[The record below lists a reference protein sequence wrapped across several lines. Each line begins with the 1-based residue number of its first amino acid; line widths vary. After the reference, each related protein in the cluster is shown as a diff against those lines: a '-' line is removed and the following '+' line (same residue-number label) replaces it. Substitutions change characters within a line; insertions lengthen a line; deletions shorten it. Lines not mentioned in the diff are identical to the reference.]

1 MVKWYSTPGK
11 TEFVGTALAW
21 AVLSSCQ
28 PSPPVI
34 PAAQAQ
40 TPSAPQARI
49 PLKISPA
56 SAEKPVAGPKKAFGI
71 YQWYKNASYQDGI
84 TQEIE
89 ALGTPPTY
97 ALYFV
102 DMRRGFPHDV
112 VGFNAARN
120 IQTIVTQELSV
131 YGEGWNEKILRDIA
145 KGKWDGYFRRFA
157 RSAKAYRGV
166 VYYRFGYEMNGDWVA
181 WGENPRQFK
190 AAWRRA
196 WEIFR
201 QENARNVRWVWSPN
215 VLWGGRVFER
225 DILPY
230 YPGHKYVDVVGLDGY
245 NFGERHSRHHAWL
258 GFDEVF
264 GASIEGMKRH
274 FPRKP
279 LWITEVG
286 CADGE
291 RKAAWIQDFLR
302 AFNADPALRMF
313 VWFNE
318 DKQYAGEPNWRLDSD
333 MDSMHRF
340 RDWAIFSNSITL
352 FSLPDQAP
360 PAAPLA
366 WASASRVGEWM

>member
-1 MVKWYSTPGK
+1 
-11 TEFVGTALAW
+11 
-21 AVLSSCQ
+21 
-28 PSPPVI
+28 
-34 PAAQAQ
+34 
-40 TPSAPQARI
+40 
-49 PLKISPA
+49 
-56 SAEKPVAGPKKAFGI
+56 
-71 YQWYKNASYQDGI
+71 
-84 TQEIE
+84 
-89 ALGTPPTY
+89 
-97 ALYFV
+97 
-102 DMRRGFPHDV
+102 
-112 VGFNAARN
+112 
-120 IQTIVTQELSV
+120 
-131 YGEGWNEKILRDIA
+131 
-145 KGKWDGYFRRFA
+145 
-157 RSAKAYRGV
+157 
-166 VYYRFGYEMNGDWVA
+166 VA